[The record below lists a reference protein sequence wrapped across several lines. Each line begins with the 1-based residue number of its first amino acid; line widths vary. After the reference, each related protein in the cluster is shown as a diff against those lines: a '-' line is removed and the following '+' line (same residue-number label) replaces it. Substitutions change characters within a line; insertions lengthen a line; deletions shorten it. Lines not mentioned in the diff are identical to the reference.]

1 MDETNESIGFL
12 FQNVSSLL
20 ARYSDKALQKNI
32 GIGYSQYKIMSSL
45 VLQNNIR
52 QIDIAH
58 LLGQTEASV
67 SRQIK
72 IIRDR
77 GLVNVRFNPNNHREH
92 LIQLTKK
99 GHDKYDRA
107 TLLLNRMY
115 LPIFRQL
122 NDKQIIEFQKSL
134 SLIQYHLNSE

>member
-32 GIGYSQYKIMSSL
+32 GIGYSQYKILSCLAM
-45 VLQNNIR
+45 QNGLR

-67 SRQIK
+67 SRQVK
-72 IIRDR
+72 IIKEL
-77 GLVNVRFNPNNHREH
+77 GMVKIIINPNNHREH
-92 LIQLTKK
+92 LIEITSSGYLRYEK
-99 GHDKYDRA
+99 A
-107 TLLLNRMY
+107 TSLLNNIY
-115 LPIFRQL
+115 LPVFDRL
-122 NDKQIIEFQKSL
+122 SESQIMDFKKSL
-134 SLIQYHLNSE
+134 NTIQAHLNVK